1 MSRRGAVSI
10 LSGFSL
16 DQASSYL
23 IKNRIGQGNN
33 FIPQRY
39 DVNYII
45 YNNIYNNYLQFYL
58 DGNFDSI
65 DEQEKLIETI
75 IELAKTVDQ
84 VISVVLL
91 DSLSVVQRG
100 LLLYKENE
108 ALKQQID
115 ALKKE
120 LEDCKKI
127 KPRFGGGVIETNVD
141 VDVSLDL
148 KYLFYINEF
157 GPPVNGLFDSR
168 KLAEVISKYGLFD
181 V

>member
-16 DQASSYL
+16 NQASSYL
-23 IKNRIGQGNN
+23 IKNRLGLNN
-33 FIPQRY
+33 FLPQKY

-45 YNNIYNNYLQFYL
+45 YNNVYNNYLQFYL
-58 DGNFDSI
+58 DGKFDSI
-65 DEQEKLIETI
+65 NEQEDLIQTI

-84 VISVVLL
+84 VVSVVLL

-100 LLLYKENE
+100 LLLYKENQ
-108 ALKQQID
+108 ALKQQVES
-115 ALKKE
+115 LKQQ
-120 LEDCKKI
+120 LEDCKNI
-127 KPRFGGGVIETNVD
+127 KPRFGGVIETKVD

-148 KYLFYINEF
+148 KYLFYIKEY

-168 KLAEVISKYGLFD
+168 KLAEVINKYGLFN

>member
-16 DQASSYL
+16 NQTSSYL
-23 IKNRIGQGNN
+23 IKNNLQSNT
-33 FIPQRY
+33 FIPQKY

-45 YNNIYNNYLQFYL
+45 YNNVYNNYLQFYL
-58 DGNFDSI
+58 DGNFNSI
-65 DEQEKLIETI
+65 DEQEALIETI
-75 IELAKTVDQ
+75 IELARTVDQ

-100 LLLYKENE
+100 LLLYKENQ
-108 ALKQQID
+108 ALTQQVE

-127 KPRFGGGVIETNVD
+127 KPRFGGVIETNVD

-148 KYLFYINEF
+148 KYLFYIKEY
-157 GPPVNGLFDSR
+157 GPPLNGLFDSR
-168 KLAEVISKYGLFD
+168 KLAEVINKYSLFD

>member
-1 MSRRGAVSI
+1 MSRRGAISI

-16 DQASSYL
+16 NQASSYL
-23 IKNRIGQGNN
+23 IKNRLDVNN
-33 FIPQRY
+33 FLPQKY

-45 YNNIYNNYLQFYL
+45 YNNVYNNYLQFYL

-65 DEQEKLIETI
+65 DDQEDLIQTI

-84 VISVVLL
+84 VVSVVLL

-100 LLLYKENE
+100 LLLYKENQ
-108 ALKQQID
+108 ALKQQVES
-115 ALKKE
+115 LKQQ
-120 LEDCKKI
+120 LEDCKNI
-127 KPRFGGGVIETNVD
+127 KPRFGGVIETNVD

-148 KYLFYINEF
+148 KYMFYIKEY

-168 KLAEVISKYGLFD
+168 KLAEVINKYGLFNL
-181 V
+181 